1 MASVTI
7 TSQSGPTTRTDRPRE
22 NGDLTIAFLEAID
35 STDTYTPFPTFAR
48 SIYDWAIKPVSA
60 ADAPTSSTTYSSV
73 PVNVGN
79 GASMLVVYT
88 PPTSSAA
95 GFFTFTCGAGS
106 GKAYLYMWAK

>member
-7 TSQSGPTTRTDRPRE
+7 TSQSGPTTRMDRPRE

-35 STDTYTPFPTFAR
+35 STDTYTPFSTVHR
-48 SIYDWAIKPVSA
+48 SIYDWAIKPVAA
-60 ADAPTSSTTYSSV
+60 ADAP
-73 PVNVGN
+73 PAVNVGN

-95 GFFTFTCGAGS
+95 GFFTFTCAAGS
-106 GKAYLYMWAK
+106 GKAYLYMWAR